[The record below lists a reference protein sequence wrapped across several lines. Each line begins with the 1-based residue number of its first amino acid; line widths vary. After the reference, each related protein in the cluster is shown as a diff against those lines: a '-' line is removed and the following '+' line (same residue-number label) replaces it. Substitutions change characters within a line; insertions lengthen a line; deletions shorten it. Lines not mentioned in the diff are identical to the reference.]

1 MISLNAAMTR
11 RALTALA
18 AGLALFAT
26 PWTAADAQDRYPSR
40 TISIVV
46 PYPPGGLADLTA
58 RPLAAALERELKQT
72 VIVVN
77 KPGAAAGIGIQSV
90 TNGPADGY
98 TLLVSLVN
106 VSTLPAIAAA
116 TGKPAMFQR
125 NQLAGLAR
133 LVADPCVIYVQ
144 NSAPWKTFA
153 ELIADAK
160 KRPDGITYSSS
171 GPYGPTHLPTEMLTQ
186 ATGTKMRHVP
196 TNGGAPALNLLV
208 GGHVDLFFTVPA
220 LAQQFV
226 DAGKLRGLAGS
237 GTARIA
243 TSPAIPTLKELGVDL
258 EYAVWVGAFINSKV
272 PAGIRKTLDD
282 AISKIAA
289 DPAFQAAIKKT
300 GSTFA
305 YQNAADFTAWW
316 DKDSANIE
324 AIIKKV
330 AANAPK

>member
-1 MISLNAAMTR
+1 MISVHASMKR
-11 RALTALA
+11 CALTALT
-18 AGLALFAT
+18 AGFALLAM
-26 PWTAADAQDRYPSR
+26 PWTAAWAQDRYPSR
-40 TISIVV
+40 TVTIVV

-58 RPLAAALERELKQT
+58 RPLAAALERELKQNF
-72 VIVVN
+72 IVLN

-98 TLLVSLVN
+98 TMLVSLVN
-106 VSTLPAIAAA
+106 VSTLPAISAA
-116 TGKPAMFQR
+116 TGKPPMFAR
-125 NQLAGLAR
+125 SQLTGIAR

-144 NSAPWKTFA
+144 NGAPWKTFA
-153 ELIADAK
+153 DLIADAK
-160 KRPDGITYSSS
+160 KRPDAITYSSS
-171 GPYGPTHLPTEMLTQ
+171 GPYGPTHLPTEMLSQ

-196 TNGGAPALNLLV
+196 TNGGAPAMNLLV

-237 GTARIA
+237 GLTRIA
-243 TSPAIPTLKELGVDL
+243 SSPNIPTLKELGVDL
-258 EYAVWVGAFINSKV
+258 EYAVWVGVFVNSKV
-272 PAGIRKTLDD
+272 PANIRKTLDG
-282 AISKIAA
+282 AIVKIAA

-305 YQNAADFTAWW
+305 YQNATEFQAWW

-330 AANAPK
+330 AATAPK